1 MRQQGSQPSA
11 QADRLDLREE
21 HRLLDRQFDE
31 LIRRAQTG
39 DWCQCDEVWDAF
51 TTSLERHMA
60 DEESRLF
67 PPYARIGPEAARVV
81 QQLREEHQELRQRLQ
96 SIGVNIQLHAVRA
109 EELEDLIRNLRA
121 HAETEGQCI
130 YPWLDMQA
138 EPGEAPAG
146 GDEAIL

>member
-1 MRQQGSQPSA
+1 MRQQCAQSSA
-11 QADRLDLREE
+11 QTDRLDLREE

-39 DWCQCDEVWDAF
+39 DWGQCDEIWDAF

-81 QQLREEHQELRQRLQ
+81 QELREEHQELRQRLQ

-109 EELEDLIRNLRA
+109 EELEDLIRTLRA

-138 EPGEAPAG
+138 EPCEAPAG
-146 GDEAIL
+146 GDEVII